1 MKKFLTIAATLVVG
15 ILIGS
20 VLVGSVFAAGPTP
33 EATPVPGSG
42 YGRGGMVGG
51 MGGMRGGMVGDVG
64 MEEEVLTLLNMT
76 REQMI
81 AERQAGKSLVQIAQ
95 TKNVTEQQL
104 VSAILAAK
112 KAELDKLVADGK
124 LTQAR
129 ADLMLQNMEQAVTQA
144 VNRTNAG
151 PVWGNGT
158 VNPEDCPMLDDDST
172 QTPGAGRPTM
182 PGRGGMRGGR
192 WGGSTGSST

>member
-1 MKKFLTIAATLVVG
+1 MKKFLTVAATLVVG

-20 VLVGSVFAAGPTP
+20 LLVGSVFAAGPTP
-33 EATPVPGSG
+33 QTTPVPGSG
-42 YGRGGMVGG
+42 YGRGGM

-76 REQMI
+76 SEQVI

-95 TKNVTEQQL
+95 TKNVTEDQL

-112 KAELDKLVADGK
+112 KAELDELVADGK

-129 ADLMLQNMEQAVTQA
+129 ADLMLENMEQAVTQA
-144 VNRTNAG
+144 VNRTTAG
-151 PVWGNGT
+151 PQWGNGA
-158 VNPEDCPMLDDDST
+158 VNPNDCPMMDDDDST

-192 WGGSTGSST
+192 GNGSTGSSI